1 MVSEYNAVTDRRS
14 RSREKLATLVKSR
27 TETLSLYTELANQRP
42 FEADEITR
50 EALQEFCQSLIDYA
64 ASAHFQLY
72 RFIADKLERRVAVLE
87 VADSI
92 YPRIVQTTDRILRF
106 NDKYENVN
114 FLHGNGEVLDVLDTD
129 LSHLGEALAE
139 RIQLEDRVIGAMTGQ
154 SY

>member
-1 MVSEYNAVTDRRS
+1 MVSDYNVGTDRRGK
-14 RSREKLATLVKSR
+14 SREKLATLVKTRS
-27 TETLSLYTELANQRP
+27 ETLSLYTELANQRP

-114 FLHGNGEVLDVLDTD
+114 FLHGNGEALDVLDTD

>member
-72 RFIADKLERRVAVLE
+72 RFIADQLERRVAVLE

-114 FLHGNGEVLDVLDTD
+114 FLHGNGEALDVLDTD

>member
-1 MVSEYNAVTDRRS
+1 MVSEYNAVTERRS
-14 RSREKLATLVKSR
+14 RSLEKLATLVKTR

-72 RFIADKLERRVAVLE
+72 RFISDKLERRVAVLE

-106 NDKYENVN
+106 NDKYESVD
-114 FLHGNGEVLDVLDTD
+114 FLRGEKEALDLLDTD
-129 LSHLGEALAE
+129 LSNLGEALAE
-139 RIQLEDRVIGAMTGQ
+139 RIQLEDQVIGAMTGR
-154 SY
+154 

>member
-14 RSREKLATLVKSR
+14 RSLEKLVTLVKTR

-72 RFIADKLERRVAVLE
+72 RFISDKLERRVAVLE

-106 NDKYENVN
+106 NDKYESVD
-114 FLHGNGEVLDVLDTD
+114 FLRGEKEALDLLDTD
-129 LSHLGEALAE
+129 LSNLGEALAE
-139 RIQLEDRVIGAMTGQ
+139 RIQLEDQVIGAMTGR
-154 SY
+154 

>member
-14 RSREKLATLVKSR
+14 RSRKKLATLVKTR

-72 RFIADKLERRVAVLE
+72 RFISDKLERRVAVLE

-106 NDKYENVN
+106 NDKYESVD
-114 FLHGNGEVLDVLDTD
+114 FLRGEKEALDLLDTD
-129 LSHLGEALAE
+129 LSNLGEALAE
-139 RIQLEDRVIGAMTGQ
+139 RIQLEDQVIGAMTGR
-154 SY
+154 